1 MLGDEFTANS
11 QFGFQHLCYARGQM
25 KPWLIWLILA
35 ALIPFVV
42 FVARG
47 VIQVSVGDV
56 SINPADAVRF
66 PDVTGSNLEGRKYK
80 LPNDFEGELNIVALV
95 FFGNHQSWVNSWILT
110 ASKLTKANPKLRFY
124 EIPTLTNDNKPFRGL
139 IDGIMHSGI
148 SDKAARE
155 VTITLY
161 LDRVQFLKTAGLPH
175 DRTIYILLV
184 NRQGKILWR
193 GDGVFTPE
201 LGASLEQ
208 AIAANS

>member
-1 MLGDEFTANS
+1 
-11 QFGFQHLCYARGQM
+11 M
-25 KPWLIWLILA
+25 KPWMTWLITA
-35 ALIPFVV
+35 ALVAAAV

-56 SINPADAVRF
+56 PINAADPVRF
-66 PDVTGSNLEGRKYK
+66 PNVTGSNLEGRKYQ
-80 LPNDFEGELNIVALV
+80 LPNDLEGELNIVALV
-95 FFGNHQSWVNSWILT
+95 FFGNHQSWVNSWVPT
-110 ASKLTKANPKLRFY
+110 ASKLTRGNPKLHFY

-148 SDKAARE
+148 PDKAARE
-155 VTITLY
+155 ATITLY

-175 DRTIYILLV
+175 DRTIYVLLV
-184 NRQGKILWR
+184 DRQGKIYWR

-208 AIAANS
+208 AIEANS